1 MQVTNL
7 MHMYKGLEDPDA
19 LTGVVS
25 LRQGGPSTSDW
36 ILAAQKIGRW
46 NEADSLFEVSLPT
59 AADPAPASEITG
71 LSVAA
76 AALRDAPGG
85 PMDDYLASFLAA
97 GKPRLLLSVAEG
109 WVRSAQGAAASVH
122 AAAAGV
128 AAAWRL
134 TDWRSADHFLRARVL
149 CILGRPLPGCYAQR
163 TNSSGRGAAASCAYL
178 SFGTE
183 PSNGSKA
190 ETDTHRNGEQAP
202 CR

>member
-1 MQVTNL
+1 VQVTNL

-59 AADPAPASEITG
+59 PVDTAPTTEITTVPG
-71 LSVAA
+71 AA
-76 AALRDAPGG
+76 AALRDVSAG

-109 WVRSAQGAAASVH
+109 WVRSAQGAAASAH

-134 TDWRSADHFLRARVL
+134 ADWPSADHFLKARVL
-149 CILGRPLPGCYAQR
+149 CTPGWPLPCCHAQGTDGSGLGRCLMHMYVL
-163 TNSSGRGAAASCAYL
+163 CA
-178 SFGTE
+178 
-183 PSNGSKA
+183 
-190 ETDTHRNGEQAP
+190 
-202 CR
+202 